1 MPAPAPKQVPITR
14 RSILTVTL
22 TSRLRT
28 QCFAPKGYQ
37 LNKPCRDEASRQ
49 QAERVYCAS
58 EIYDNGTTTEE
69 RMQSGCRVV
78 HYKGVSQ
85 GYPDNPTPT
94 DLRGLR
100 NACDCAEKNKLST
113 RHESKEYWLL
123 TTQKKT
129 SLDHISVFQ
138 KKLVVPV
145 LVGTQRF
152 WVRTHLDSRP
162 AIVLSPSASRAAS
175 LSHSARTST
184 PRRRKLLAARVERSR
199 GHQRGKL
206 RVVRGP
212 DRVAALA
219 PGSTILGSSGS
230 GSPCFERSR

>member
-1 MPAPAPKQVPITR
+1 MPAR
-14 RSILTVTL
+14 
-22 TSRLRT
+22 
-28 QCFAPKGYQ
+28 Y
-37 LNKPCRDEASRQ
+37 
-49 QAERVYCAS
+49 
-58 EIYDNGTTTEE
+58 TTTERQRKSE
-69 RMQSGCRVV
+69 CKAGAELSTTR
-78 HYKGVSQ
+78 
-85 GYPDNPTPT
+85 GYP
-94 DLRGLR
+94 RGI
-100 NACDCAEKNKLST
+100 
-113 RHESKEYWLL
+113 L
-123 TTQKKT
+123 TTQRQRIYGVYEMRATVRRRINSARDTNPRSTGYSRHKKT

-206 RVVRGP
+206 RVV
-212 DRVAALA
+212 
-219 PGSTILGSSGS
+219 
-230 GSPCFERSR
+230 